1 MLDRLLLS
9 LDTGSSTSQ
18 SKTATMSLQM
28 MGLFP
33 HNDQNSL
40 RFAVASIAMG
50 DVDAAVC
57 PAGPKPVGSP
67 IHFVPPEWLLP

>member
-1 MLDRLLLS
+1 
-9 LDTGSSTSQ
+9 
-18 SKTATMSLQM
+18 MSLQM

-33 HNDQNSL
+33 HNVQNSL